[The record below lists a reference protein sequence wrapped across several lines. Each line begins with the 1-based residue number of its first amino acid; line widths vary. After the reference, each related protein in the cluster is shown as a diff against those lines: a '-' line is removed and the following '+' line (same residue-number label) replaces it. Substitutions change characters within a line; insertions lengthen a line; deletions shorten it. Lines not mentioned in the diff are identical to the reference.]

1 VEDSLETRV
10 LRAMTVGLDSALGIR
25 ISLNADELAVAAA
38 LAELVETG
46 LVRVDDSGDGYVLTQ
61 AGIERA
67 QASLVIE
74 PPRSGRSWLKRRQS

>member
-1 VEDSLETRV
+1 
-10 LRAMTVGLDSALGIR
+10 MTVGLDSALGIR

-46 LVRVDDSGDGYVLTQ
+46 LVRVDESGDGYVLTQ

-67 QASLVIE
+67 QASLVPGSSAASPDGQRWVE
-74 PPRSGRSWLKRRQS
+74 SRKPRWVLRPR